1 MKNINYLII
10 VLLSFIV
17 CVQMFKISD
26 MQETIKIDESIKNDL
41 MSEIDYRELLMEKY
55 VGHDIMTKQEK
66 NDFDSIVSENNN

>member
-10 VLLSFIV
+10 ILFSIIV
-17 CVQMFKISD
+17 CVQMFKITD
-26 MQETIKIDESIKNDL
+26 MQDTIEIDDSIKNDL

>member
-10 VLLSFIV
+10 ILLSIIV
-17 CVQMFKISD
+17 CVQMLKITD
-26 MQETIKIDESIKNDL
+26 MQDTIKIDDSIKNDL

-66 NDFDSIVSENNN
+66 NDFDSIVNE